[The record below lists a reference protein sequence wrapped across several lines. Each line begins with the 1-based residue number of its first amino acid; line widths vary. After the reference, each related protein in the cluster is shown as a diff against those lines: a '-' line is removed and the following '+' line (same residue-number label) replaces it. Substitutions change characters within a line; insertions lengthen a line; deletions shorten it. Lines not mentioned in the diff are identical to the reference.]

1 MKTKLLFTALLVI
14 FCLSTKAQTSPPSET
29 SNDRLSET
37 KIISSLSD
45 TLTFTPFINET
56 ILETQYLNKG
66 VVFSGFN
73 GSTAPVVCDYGLG
86 SYGKVLR
93 SDNWYN
99 PLRMN
104 FVDSLNANQYQLASK
119 IEFDNPVSDDG
130 ELDYM
135 SIDVYDSMNVLIY
148 HYLSTSPEHVVLN
161 FATPSAAY
169 ITIDDSAYTAF
180 ILDNIVVEFGNITS
194 TNKNISN
201 DFRLYPN
208 PFSSQTTL
216 QTDNIL
222 RNATLT
228 VVNCYGQEI
237 KKMGNISG
245 QTVTMFRD
253 NLPSGLHFIHLTEN
267 NKILAVAKLVIVDN

>member
-1 MKTKLLFTALLVI
+1 MIRK
-14 FCLSTKAQTSPPSET
+14 
-29 SNDRLSET
+29 N
-37 KIISSLSD
+37 
-45 TLTFTPFINET
+45 T
-56 ILETQYLNKG
+56 ILFKIQWLVLLITTS
-66 VVFSGFN
+66 VFAQSTITIPASNPAGT
-73 GSTAPVVCDYGLG
+73 GSAANSYRKPLG
-86 SYGKVLR
+86 SNRAYER
-93 SDNWYN
+93 SAMLYKQSELNQLGTIN
-99 PLRMN
+99 SIAF

-119 IEFDNPVSDDG
+119 IEFDNPVSDGG

-228 VVNCYGQEI
+228 VVNCYGQVI

-245 QTVTMFRD
+245 QTVTLFRD

>member
-73 GSTAPVVCDYGLG
+73 GSTAPVVYDYGLG
-86 SYGKVLR
+86 SYGKILR

-99 PLRMN
+99 PLRIN

-119 IEFDNPVSDDG
+119 IEFDNPVSDGG

-228 VVNCYGQEI
+228 VVNCYGQVI

-245 QTVTMFRD
+245 QTVTLFRD